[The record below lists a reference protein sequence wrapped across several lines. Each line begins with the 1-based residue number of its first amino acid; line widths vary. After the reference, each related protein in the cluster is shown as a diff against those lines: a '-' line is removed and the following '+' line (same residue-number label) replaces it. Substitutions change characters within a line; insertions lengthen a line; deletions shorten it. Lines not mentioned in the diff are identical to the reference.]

1 MAATGVANNNS
12 APAQAAAQSSGA
24 APMMVPFARAAK
36 PHIEQ
41 GASIAINPWSAA
53 SQVPFQVP
61 TYGFLREVDLTVT
74 ASGGVNGTKTVA
86 TSADAPYNIFNNVLL
101 TDVNGTPIWNLSGYS
116 SYLARLL
123 GGYKIYRPDQ
133 STFGFSAV
141 STGSS
146 GTGNFKYKA
155 ELPLEFAQDG
165 LGCLPNMDGSAQ
177 YRLQLTVTDPLTF
190 FGGATANEPGTI
202 PSLAILLEGRY
213 RNRPA
218 ASDAYGNP
226 QETQPPA
233 AGTVGYWT
241 SQIFNVTAGQ
251 NTWQLAR
258 VGNVIRNHI
267 LVFRDSSASRSG
279 ADSSGVTPT
288 VIEFDWD
295 SGIRYLVN
303 VDTQRQANYELYGF
317 DVPAGVVAFPNTG
330 ENGLQGH
337 EYGED
342 WLPTVGSTKL
352 TLKFTS
358 SAAGTLEVITNDFVP
373 AGAGVYGTAAAA
385 MR

>member
-1 MAATGVANNNS
+1 MVAINS
-12 APAQAAAQSSGA
+12 APAQSAVQSSGQQPSA
-24 APMMVPFARAAK
+24 MLVPFARAAK
-36 PHIEQ
+36 PHREQ
-41 GASIAINPWSAA
+41 GSTQSQPTWAA
-53 SQVPFQVP
+53 SFQQQFNVP
-61 TYGFLREVDLTVT
+61 TYGYLREVDLTTT
-74 ASGGVNGTKTVA
+74 ASGGVNGTKTVVA
-86 TSADAPYNIFNNVLL
+86 SPDAPYNIFQNILL
-101 TDVNGTPIWNLSGYS
+101 TDVNGTPIWNLPGYS
-116 SYLARLL
+116 SYLARAL
-123 GGYKIYRPDQ
+123 GGYKTYRPDQ

-141 STGSS
+141 STGAS

-155 ELPLEFAQDG
+155 ELPVEFAQDG
-165 LGCLPNMDGSAQ
+165 LGCLPNMDASAQ
-177 YRLQLTVTDPLTF
+177 YRLTLTYTDPLTF
-190 FGGATANEPGTI
+190 FNSSAAAEPGTI
-202 PSLAILLEGRY
+202 PALSTLLEGSY

-241 SQIFNVTAGQ
+241 SQVFSVTNGS
-251 NTWQLAR
+251 NTLQLAR
-258 VGNVIRNHI
+258 VGNIIRNHI
-267 LVFRDSSASRSG
+267 LVFRDASGSRAN
-279 ADSSGVTPT
+279 ADSTTVTPV

-330 ENGLQGH
+330 DNGSQGY
-337 EYGED
+337 EYGEE

-373 AGAGVYGTAAAA
+373 AGNGVYGTANAAG
-385 MR
+385 R